1 MNILLEGLAT
11 ATAPASL
18 ELEAAVARAA
28 TASHTTAVSASA
40 DKRWQWMDN
49 DGWKDFSAAAQLA
62 INTAVSRNA
71 VSTTLVL
78 QGGRPYVINFTMMRQ
93 YQKDDVYRQRAIRS
107 LESLPMGGSSS
118 NSSSSDSAAK
128 ARATVDDA
136 LSAVEADTVA
146 LKADLEEL
154 KARSAIQEQ
163 RRAEQ
168 ETAAAVADAATAAIK
183 LVADAEAEVQAEA
196 MASARRVAAETAAAT
211 TLQSAYRGSVARKQF
226 AAMVE
231 AKAAETA
238 VARLLSA
245 TTMQSVWRGRAARID
260 YNRIRTAIIT
270 IQAYGRGYIVR
281 KQLPKT
287 MPVIKAATMIQS
299 AWRGYITRKQSSK
312 KAQRLAARIAAA
324 NACAEEHMTLGA
336 RTVSALK
343 ILLTHKQLTFVLR
356 ACENLVVATKL
367 STGCCTRM
375 VDAKAVPIIFQL
387 VRSCNRSKPH
397 MAVLVVAL
405 QIMLNLVKCKQ
416 TNAFVFQ
423 EGEAVGLM
431 AELCQM
437 YRDKTEIFAVVLE
450 IMKNFTS
457 DAEKVATIK
466 KRHADMK
473 RFDQIKSLLERKAKL
488 SKKID
493 STRTRKAAKPAA
505 VGKGTKKK
513 KAEMPAVTISDCLET
528 LTRFVS
534 TIKA

>member
-1 MNILLEGLAT
+1 MVEAK
-11 ATAPASL
+11 AAK
-18 ELEAAVARAA
+18 EAA
-28 TASHTTAVSASA
+28 
-40 DKRWQWMDN
+40 
-49 DGWKDFSAAAQLA
+49 AAAL
-62 INTAVSRNA
+62 
-71 VSTTLVL
+71 
-78 QGGRPYVINFTMMRQ
+78 F
-93 YQKDDVYRQRAIRS
+93 
-107 LESLPMGGSSS
+107 
-118 NSSSSDSAAK
+118 
-128 ARATVDDA
+128 
-136 LSAVEADTVA
+136 
-146 LKADLEEL
+146 
-154 KARSAIQEQ
+154 
-163 RRAEQ
+163 
-168 ETAAAVADAATAAIK
+168 
-183 LVADAEAEVQAEA
+183 VQQ
-196 MASARRVAAETAAAT
+196 TAAAT
-211 TLQSAYRGSVARKQF
+211 TLQSAYRGYCARAEYAAARASIITAQAIVRGYVARKQFAAMVEAKAAADVLATQDNAATILQSAWRGCMARKEYAAMVEAKAAAALFVQQTAAATALQTAYRGYVARKQF